1 MTINKNTMADAPNLI
16 LELTLEF
23 SLEII
28 KYTEELEKIKK
39 FNLANQLFRSG
50 TSIGANVNEAQSCE
64 SRLDFIHKI
73 KIAAKEAEE
82 SKYWLTLCI
91 KADSYPEPVGLIEKL
106 QIIIKILNKII
117 VSSKQTKT
125 Q

>member
-1 MTINKNTMADAPNLI
+1 MTDAPNLI

-23 SLEII
+23 SLGII
-28 KYTEELEKIKK
+28 KCTEELEKMKR

-64 SRLDFIHKI
+64 SCSDFIHKI

-82 SKYWLTLCI
+82 TKYWLTLCT
-91 KADSYPEPVGLIEKL
+91 KADSYPEPTRLIEKL
-106 QIIIKILNKII
+106 KIIIKILNKII
-117 VSSKQTKT
+117 VTSKQVKT

>member
-1 MTINKNTMADAPNLI
+1 MANAPNLM

-23 SLEII
+23 SLEVI

-82 SKYWLTLCI
+82 AKYWLTLCV
-91 KADSYPEPVGLIEKL
+91 KADSYPQPTGLIEKL
-106 QIIIKILNKII
+106 QVIIKILNKII
-117 VSSKQTKT
+117 VTSKQVKT
-125 Q
+125 P

>member
-1 MTINKNTMADAPNLI
+1 MGDAPNLI

-23 SLEII
+23 SFEVIR
-28 KYTEELEKIKK
+28 YTEELERIKK

-64 SRLDFIHKI
+64 SRSDFIHKI

-82 SKYWLTLCI
+82 TKYWLTLCA
-91 KADSYPEPVGLIEKL
+91 KADSYPEPTGLIEKL
-106 QIIIKILNKII
+106 QVIIKILNKII
-117 VSSKQTKT
+117 VTCRQVKAQ
-125 Q
+125 

>member
-1 MTINKNTMADAPNLI
+1 MVNVPNLI

-23 SLEII
+23 SLATI
-28 KYTEELEKIKK
+28 KYTEELEKNKK
-39 FNLANQLFRSG
+39 FNLANQLFRSA

-64 SRLDFIHKI
+64 SRSDFIHKI

-82 SKYWLTLCI
+82 TKYWLTLCVR
-91 KADSYPEPVGLIEKL
+91 ADSYLEPTGLVEKL

-117 VSSKQTKT
+117 VTSKQVKA

>member
-1 MTINKNTMADAPNLI
+1 MAETPNLI

-23 SLEII
+23 SLKII
-28 KYTEELEKIKK
+28 KYTEFLEQIKK
-39 FNLANQLFRSG
+39 YNLANQLFRSA

-64 SRLDFIHKI
+64 SRSDFIHKM

-82 SKYWLTLCI
+82 TRYWLSLCL
-91 KADSYPEPVGLIEKL
+91 KSASYPEPTGLPEKL

-117 VSSKQTKT
+117 VSSKQVKI

>member
-1 MTINKNTMADAPNLI
+1 MADAPNLI

-28 KYTEELEKIKK
+28 KYTEELEKMKK
-39 FNLANQLFRSG
+39 FNLANQLLRSG

-64 SRLDFIHKI
+64 SRSDFIHKI

-82 SKYWLTLCI
+82 IRYWLTLCV
-91 KADSYPEPVGLIEKL
+91 KADSYPEPTGLIDKL
-106 QIIIKILNKII
+106 QTIIKILNKII
-117 VSSKQTKT
+117 VTSKQVKT

>member
-1 MTINKNTMADAPNLI
+1 MADAPNLI

-23 SLEII
+23 SLEVI

-64 SRLDFIHKI
+64 SRSDFIHKI

-82 SKYWLTLCI
+82 TRYWLNLCT
-91 KADSYPEPVGLIEKL
+91 KADSYPKPNGLIEKL

-117 VSSKQTKT
+117 VTSKQAKA

>member
-1 MTINKNTMADAPNLI
+1 MADAPNLI

-50 TSIGANVNEAQSCE
+50 TSIGANINEAQSCE
-64 SRLDFIHKI
+64 SRSDFIHKI

-82 SKYWLTLCI
+82 TKYWLTLCI
-91 KADSYPEPVGLIEKL
+91 KADSYPEPTGLIEKL

-117 VSSKQTKT
+117 VTSKQVKA

>member
-1 MTINKNTMADAPNLI
+1 MADAPNLI

-28 KYTEELEKIKK
+28 KYTEELERMKK

-64 SRLDFIHKI
+64 SRSDFIHKI

-82 SKYWLTLCI
+82 TKYWLTLCT
-91 KADSYPEPVGLIEKL
+91 KAASYPEPSGLTEKL

-117 VSSKQTKT
+117 VTSKQAKT

>member
-1 MTINKNTMADAPNLI
+1 MRNVMADTPNLI

-28 KYTEELEKIKK
+28 KYTEDLEKLRK

-64 SRLDFIHKI
+64 SRADFIHKI
-73 KIAAKEAEE
+73 KVAAKEAEE
-82 SKYWLTLCI
+82 TKYWLGLCT
-91 KADSYPEPVGLIEKL
+91 KADSYPKPIGLIEKL

-117 VSSKQTKT
+117 VTSKQVKT

>member
-1 MTINKNTMADAPNLI
+1 MADAPNLI

-28 KYTEELEKIKK
+28 KYTEELERMKK

-64 SRLDFIHKI
+64 SRSDFIHKI

-82 SKYWLTLCI
+82 TKYWLTLCI
-91 KADSYPEPVGLIEKL
+91 KAESYPEPTGLIEKS

-117 VSSKQTKT
+117 VTSKQVKT

>member
-1 MTINKNTMADAPNLI
+1 MADTPNLI

-28 KYTEELEKIKK
+28 KYTELLEQRKK
-39 FNLANQLFRSG
+39 YNLANQLFRSG
-50 TSIGANVNEAQSCE
+50 TSIGANVNEAQSSE
-64 SRLDFIHKI
+64 SRADFIHKI

-82 SKYWLTLCI
+82 TKYWLTLCI
-91 KADSYPEPVGLIEKL
+91 QAESYPEPTGLIEKL

-117 VSSKQTKT
+117 VTSKQVKT
-125 Q
+125 P

>member
-1 MTINKNTMADAPNLI
+1 MSEASNLI
-16 LELTLEF
+16 VELTLEF

-28 KYTEELEKIKK
+28 KFTESLERSKK
-39 FNLANQLFRSG
+39 YNLANQLFRSG
-50 TSIGANVNEAQSCE
+50 TSIGANVNEAQSSE
-64 SRLDFIHKI
+64 SRSDFIHKI

-82 SKYWLTLCI
+82 TKYWLTLCI
-91 KADSYPEPVGLIEKL
+91 KADSYPEPAGLIEKL

-117 VSSKQTKT
+117 VTSKQVKT

>member
-1 MTINKNTMADAPNLI
+1 MAMWQYDNEIKNTMADAPNLI

-23 SLEII
+23 SLEVI

-64 SRLDFIHKI
+64 SRSDFIHKI

-82 SKYWLTLCI
+82 TRYWLNLCT
-91 KADSYPEPVGLIEKL
+91 KADSY
-106 QIIIKILNKII
+106 
-117 VSSKQTKT
+117 
-125 Q
+125 

>member
-1 MTINKNTMADAPNLI
+1 MADAPNLI
-16 LELTLEF
+16 VELTLEF

-28 KYTEELEKIKK
+28 KFTEELEKIKK
-39 FNLANQLFRSG
+39 FNLANQLFKSG

-64 SRLDFIHKI
+64 SRSDFIHKI

-82 SKYWLTLCI
+82 TKYWLTLC
-91 KADSYPEPVGLIEKL
+91 ARAESYPEPTGLIEKV
-106 QIIIKILNKII
+106 QVIIKILNKII
-117 VSSKQTKT
+117 VTSKQVKA

>member
-1 MTINKNTMADAPNLI
+1 MAEAPNLI
-16 LELTLEF
+16 IELTLEF

-64 SRLDFIHKI
+64 IRSDFIHKI

-82 SKYWLTLCI
+82 TKYWLTLCT
-91 KADSYPEPVGLIEKL
+91 KADSYPEPKGLLMKL
-106 QIIIKILNKII
+106 LIIIKILNKII
-117 VSSKQTKT
+117 VSSKQARM

>member
-1 MTINKNTMADAPNLI
+1 MADAPNLI
-16 LELTLEF
+16 LEVTLEF

-28 KYTEELEKIKK
+28 KYTEELEKMKK
-39 FNLANQLFRSG
+39 FNLPNQLFRSG

-64 SRLDFIHKI
+64 SRSDFIHKI

-82 SKYWLTLCI
+82 TKYWLTLCI
-91 KADSYPEPVGLIEKL
+91 KTDSYPEPAGLIEKL

-117 VSSKQTKT
+117 VSSKQVKA